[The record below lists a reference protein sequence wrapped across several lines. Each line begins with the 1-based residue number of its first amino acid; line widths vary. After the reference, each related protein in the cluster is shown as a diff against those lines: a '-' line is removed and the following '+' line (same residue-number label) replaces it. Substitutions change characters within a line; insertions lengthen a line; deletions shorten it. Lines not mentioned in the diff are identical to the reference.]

1 MEPNHLINNLILE
14 FDKELSTT
22 EVGHLR
28 PRILDAINYYFSKYY
43 PYTKHLNI
51 EDISLDLGTI
61 DSKNFQ
67 EEFIVRL
74 SYLLDIELAKLLHRE
89 NIDELIDQQNILN
102 DLELFVYFLKT
113 GVMISDSDSLTS
125 LFQRLIKNDL
135 HSLRFNI
142 KKVLSDE
149 TI

>member
-1 MEPNHLINNLILE
+1 M
-14 FDKELSTT
+14 KS
-22 EVGHLR
+22 
-28 PRILDAINYYFSKYY
+28 RILDAIEYCFSKYY
-43 PYTKHLNI
+43 PYAKHLNI

-74 SYLLDIELAKLLHRE
+74 SYLLDTELAKLLQQE

-113 GVMISDSDSLTS
+113 GVMISGSDSLTS
-125 LFQRLIKNDL
+125 SFPKIN
-135 HSLRFNI
+135 
-142 KKVLSDE
+142 KK
-149 TI
+149 

>member
-22 EVGHLR
+22 EVGRLR
-28 PRILDAINYYFSKYY
+28 PRILDAINYYFDKYY
-43 PYTKHLNI
+43 PYSKHLNI
-51 EDISLDLGTI
+51 EDISLDLGTM
-61 DSKNFQ
+61 DRKNFQ

-142 KKVLSDE
+142 KKVL
-149 TI
+149 INWKH